1 MAAAAVAPPAV
12 LTQASTAPGGS
23 FAQYVARRHQ
33 PLLRTAYLLTGNR
46 HDAEDLVQTTLA
58 KTYLAWDRIR
68 EPSAVDAYVR
78 RAMVNTSRSGWRRRR
93 VTEVLNGDVPERA
106 YEPITPEST
115 ELHEALWQLLGT
127 LPHRQRA
134 VLVLRYYED
143 LSEPETARVLGISV
157 GTVKSTAS
165 RALARLRAQAGV
177 VPPAGTETE
186 GAGT

>member
-1 MAAAAVAPPAV
+1 MAATAIAPPTV
-12 LTQASTAPGGS
+12 LTQESTPSGGS
-23 FAQYVARRHQ
+23 FAEYVARRHQ
-33 PLLRTAYLLTGNR
+33 PLLRTAYLLTRNR

-68 EPSAVDAYVR
+68 DPSAVDAYVR
-78 RAMVNTSRSGWRRRR
+78 RAMVNTSRSRWRRRR
-93 VTEVLNGDVPERA
+93 VTEVLSDRVPDQA
-106 YEPITPEST
+106 YEPSTSDST

-143 LSEPETARVLGISV
+143 LSEAETARVLGISV

-165 RALARLRAQAGV
+165 RALARLRSQAAG
-177 VPPAGTETE
+177 VPPAGTEME